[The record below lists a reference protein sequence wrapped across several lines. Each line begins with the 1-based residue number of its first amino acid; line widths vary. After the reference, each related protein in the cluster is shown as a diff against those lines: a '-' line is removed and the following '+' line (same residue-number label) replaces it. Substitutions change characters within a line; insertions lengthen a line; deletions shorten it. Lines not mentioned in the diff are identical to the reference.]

1 MLSVLVRPVKTAQS
15 VLVILRYLME
25 FVRLARM
32 LKGIFLLGITAER
45 FVVKGELSL
54 INLSVMMG
62 TASMGMAVVT
72 NVK

>member
-1 MLSVLVRPVKTAQS
+1 
-15 VLVILRYLME
+15 ME